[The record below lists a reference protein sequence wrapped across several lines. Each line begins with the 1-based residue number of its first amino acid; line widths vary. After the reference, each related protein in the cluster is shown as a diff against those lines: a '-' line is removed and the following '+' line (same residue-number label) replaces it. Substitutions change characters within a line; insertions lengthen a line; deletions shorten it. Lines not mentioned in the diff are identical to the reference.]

1 MFDSL
6 SSKLNAIF
14 SRLRGKGKLSEADVN
29 AALREIRLALLEAD
43 VNYKVVK
50 ELMVGVGERAI
61 GSEVLESLTPGQQV
75 VKIMRDELTTLMGEQ
90 RIGLSLTNKPA
101 VIMLVGLQGCGK
113 TTTAAKLALTLKKE
127 GKKSVLVA
135 ADVYRPAAVEQLR
148 KLGEELG
155 SPVFEQGGSPVR
167 IVTGARG
174 WAEENLCD
182 VVVIDTAGRLQ
193 IDEEMMNELVQLK
206 KVASP
211 DEILLVADAMT
222 GQEAVNIARSFHEKL
237 ALSGVILTKLD
248 GDARGGAAL
257 SIRAA
262 TGCPI
267 KFVGVGEK
275 LPDLDAFHPQR
286 MAELILGMGDM
297 LSLIERAESAIDQ
310 KKAEEIA
317 GRIRKDQFTLQDFH
331 DQLLEMRKM
340 GPISQ
345 ILEKLPGGGK
355 LKGAANVDEQE
366 LDRALAIL
374 RSMTLEER
382 LNPSIIGGSRK
393 KRIARGSGVRVRDV
407 NWILSRFKEAKRA
420 IKFMATGRGKSKFP
434 PEFLQ
439 AR

>member
-6 SSKLNAIF
+6 SSKLNTIL
-14 SRLRGKGKLSEADVN
+14 SHLRGKGKLSEADVN

-50 ELMVGVGERAI
+50 ELMASVHKRAI
-61 GSEVLESLTPGQQV
+61 ASEVLESLTPGQQV
-75 VKIMRDELTTLMGEQ
+75 VKVMRDELTALMGEE
-90 RIGLSLTNKPA
+90 RVGLLLTNKPA

-155 SPVFEQGGSPVR
+155 LPVFEQGSSPVQ
-167 IVTGARG
+167 IVTGVRD

-182 VVVIDTAGRLQ
+182 VVIIDTAGQLQ
-193 IDEEMMNELVQLK
+193 IDQSMMNELVQLK
-206 KVASP
+206 RVTSP

-237 ALSGVILTKLD
+237 SLSGVVLTKLD

-275 LPDLDAFHPQR
+275 LPELEAFHPKR
-286 MAELILGMGDM
+286 MSERILGMGDM
-297 LSLIERAESAIDQ
+297 LSLIEQAESAIDQ

-317 GRIRKDQFTLQDFH
+317 DRIRKDRFTLQDFH
-331 DQLLEMRKM
+331 DQLQEMRKM

-345 ILEKLPGGGK
+345 ILEKLPGGGR
-355 LKGAANVDEQE
+355 LKGSANVDEQE

-420 IKFMATGRGKSKFP
+420 IKFMGTKRGKSKFP

-439 AR
+439 MR

>member
-1 MFDSL
+1 
-6 SSKLNAIF
+6 
-14 SRLRGKGKLSEADVN
+14 
-29 AALREIRLALLEAD
+29 
-43 VNYKVVK
+43 
-50 ELMVGVGERAI
+50 
-61 GSEVLESLTPGQQV
+61 
-75 VKIMRDELTTLMGEQ
+75 
-90 RIGLSLTNKPA
+90 
-101 VIMLVGLQGCGK
+101 LQGCGK

-155 SPVFEQGGSPVR
+155 LPVFEQGSSPVQ
-167 IVTGARG
+167 IVTGVRD

-182 VVVIDTAGRLQ
+182 VVIIDTAGRLQ
-193 IDEEMMNELVQLK
+193 IDQSMMNELVQLK
-206 KVASP
+206 EVTSP

-237 ALSGVILTKLD
+237 SLSGVVLTKLD

-275 LPDLDAFHPQR
+275 LPELEAFHPKR
-286 MAELILGMGDM
+286 MAERILGMGDM
-297 LSLIERAESAIDQ
+297 LSLIEQAESAIDQ

-317 GRIRKDQFTLQDFH
+317 DRIRKDRFTLQDFH
-331 DQLLEMRKM
+331 DQLQEMRKM

-345 ILEKLPGGGK
+345 ILEKLPGGGR
-355 LKGAANVDEQE
+355 LKGSANVDEQE

-420 IKFMATGRGKSKFP
+420 IKFMGTKRGKSKFP

-439 AR
+439 MR

>member
-6 SSKLNAIF
+6 SSKLNTIL
-14 SRLRGKGKLSEADVN
+14 SHLRGKGKLSEADVN

-50 ELMVGVGERAI
+50 ELMASVHERAI
-61 GSEVLESLTPGQQV
+61 ASEVLESLTPGQQV
-75 VKIMRDELTTLMGEQ
+75 VKVVRDELTALMGEE
-90 RIGLSLTNKPA
+90 RIGLLLTNKPA

-155 SPVFEQGGSPVR
+155 LPVFEQGSSPVQ
-167 IVTGARG
+167 IVSGVRD

-182 VVVIDTAGRLQ
+182 VVIIDTAGRLQ
-193 IDEEMMNELVQLK
+193 IDQSMMNELVQLK
-206 KVASP
+206 EVTSP

-237 ALSGVILTKLD
+237 SLSGVVLTKLD

-275 LPDLDAFHPQR
+275 LPELEAFHPKR
-286 MAELILGMGDM
+286 MAERILGMGDM
-297 LSLIERAESAIDQ
+297 LSLIEQAESAIDQ

-317 GRIRKDQFTLQDFH
+317 DRIRKDRFTLQDFH
-331 DQLLEMRKM
+331 DQLQEMRKM

-345 ILEKLPGGGK
+345 ILEKLPGGGR
-355 LKGAANVDEQE
+355 LKGSANVDEQE

-420 IKFMATGRGKSKFP
+420 IKFMGTKRGKSKFP

-439 AR
+439 MR